1 VTTIVERRIVE
12 PAACDAAHQQ
22 QPLLLSRVSLRDH
35 LVAITAKMFGKVPP
49 SNTPGP
55 PTNNGDTAKPC
66 VRPTT
71 ADTTASCLPCFSV
84 EETPT
89 VSTDDQARPW
99 RPTKDTDDITSM
111 MFDAPCNSLQASAAL
126 TDVPSSIVAV
136 ELPKALCR
144 TDAPMT
150 CTTCFKI
157 PSECSPKETS
167 QANTRQKCQSGQNSS
182 NVSKIGRSRRAQTA
196 SGNSNTEACTGAIR
210 DSARAV
216 AKKIA
221 SREYQSATDRTSCNE
236 QQSKCSQGYGAS
248 NTATTKLS
256 SVRSSETIHQS
267 PSSNRNRS
275 SDEDLLVDACAG
287 YSATSSNVPT
297 VSDVY
302 AHQKPVSKIVKD
314 SVSDNDSCV
323 SDFVTST
330 PSKDWTTRISS
341 DALQQGCSSCLPQDL
356 PTELQLSS
364 SPRSYKELKE
374 KCRDPPWR
382 PTEMMESGTIHGLTI
397 CSGETF
403 QDTSSKRRTGASC
416 QALRHAVASLNRLDD
431 FYMEKIGAG
440 FFSQVYKVRNF
451 I

>member
-1 VTTIVERRIVE
+1 
-12 PAACDAAHQQ
+12 
-22 QPLLLSRVSLRDH
+22 
-35 LVAITAKMFGKVPP
+35 MFGKVPP

-89 VSTDDQARPW
+89 VSADDQARSW
-99 RPTKDTDDITSM
+99 RPTKDNADDITSM
-111 MFDAPCNSLQASAAL
+111 MFDAPCNSLQTSAAL
-126 TDVPSSIVAV
+126 TDIPSVAV

-167 QANTRQKCQSGQNSS
+167 QTNTRQKCQSGQNSS
-182 NVSKIGRSRRAQTA
+182 NIPKIGRSRRAQTA
-196 SGNSNTEACTGAIR
+196 SGNFNIEACTGAIR

-216 AKKIA
+216 AKRIVAA
-221 SREYQSATDRTSCNE
+221 SREYQSATDRMTCSE

-248 NTATTKLS
+248 NTTTKLS
-256 SVRSSETIHQS
+256 SVRSSETSQS
-267 PSSNRNRS
+267 SSSGRNGS
-275 SDEDLLVDACAG
+275 NDEDLLVDACAG

-297 VSDVY
+297 ASDVY
-302 AHQKPVSKIVKD
+302 AHQKPVSKIVNVKD
-314 SVSDNDSCV
+314 GAGDSTTGDDDSCV
-323 SDFVTST
+323 SNFVTST

-440 FFSQVYKVRNF
+440 FFSQVYKVRKVIWLKRIVINKYRKRPKPKSITVRCKIDLEQSLKKF
-451 I
+451 

>member
-1 VTTIVERRIVE
+1 
-12 PAACDAAHQQ
+12 
-22 QPLLLSRVSLRDH
+22 
-35 LVAITAKMFGKVPP
+35 MFGKVPP

-89 VSTDDQARPW
+89 VSADDQARPW
-99 RPTKDTDDITSM
+99 RPTKDNADDITSM
-111 MFDAPCNSLQASAAL
+111 MFDASCNSLQTSAAL
-126 TDVPSSIVAV
+126 TDVPSVAM

-167 QANTRQKCQSGQNSS
+167 QATTRPKSGQNSS
-182 NVSKIGRSRRAQTA
+182 NIPKIGRSRRAQTV
-196 SGNSNTEACTGAIR
+196 SGSSSIEACTGTIR
-210 DSARAV
+210 DSTRAV
-216 AKKIA
+216 AKRIVAA
-221 SREYQSATDRTSCNE
+221 SREYQSATDRMMCNE

-248 NTATTKLS
+248 NTATTTKLS

-267 PSSNRNRS
+267 PSSDRNRS

-287 YSATSSNVPT
+287 YSAMSSNVPT
-297 VSDVY
+297 DVY
-302 AHQKPVSKIVKD
+302 AHQKPVSKIIKD
-314 SVSDNDSCV
+314 GAGDSTADDDDSCV

-330 PSKDWTTRISS
+330 PSKDWTSISS

-440 FFSQVYKVRNF
+440 FFSQVYKVRKF
-451 I
+451 IRLKRIVINKYRRRLKRVLRLGARSILHGIRKF